1 MITFFCF
8 FAFFC
13 CFFWEGGTE
22 GFIGCIYWLRRSIV
36 RCDPRLFFMGA
47 SSPNRIDGGNERR
60 KEEGSNK
67 RPGIKKGKKKG
78 KRFDSDE
85 HHRQTHNRLGI
96 LLGCPR
102 IDTGSFDTVT
112 GMLGS

>member
-1 MITFFCF
+1 MK
-8 FAFFC
+8 
-13 CFFWEGGTE
+13 E
-22 GFIGCIYWLRRSIV
+22 
-36 RCDPRLFFMGA
+36 
-47 SSPNRIDGGNERR
+47 ERR
-60 KEEGSNK
+60 KEVTKGQEL
-67 RPGIKKGKKKG
+67 KKEKKG